1 MSESPKSCFPALS
14 TPKTWVSSLL
24 PYKHPK
30 LSIKTRFSNEF
41 THFWGFFGKKKKVTY
56 PPMAEIFF
64 NRFFNPEFSNHT
76 KIKLFFGPKNE
87 TEHPGISGYLAL
99 VGFFRLQSK
108 FLSTRDDNF
117 DPPLQVLEPFG
128 AIWSPFNLYA

>member
-1 MSESPKSCFPALS
+1 MFSRTFHPQNLGFLTFTLQ
-14 TPKTWVSSLL
+14 TPQIVNKN
-24 PYKHPK
+24 PFFQRIHPF
-30 LSIKTRFSNEF
+30 LRF
-41 THFWGFFGKKKKVTY
+41 FWKKKKVTY

-64 NRFFNPEFSNHT
+64 NRFFDPEFSNHT

-128 AIWSPFNLYA
+128 AIWSPFSLYV